1 MTSSRI
7 PRPTRPTSPSPAP
20 QRQLSMALESP
31 LLEGMTAADRV
42 NALTLL
48 ANLLM
53 QAAGVHAEG
62 GDDEHH

>member
-1 MTSSRI
+1 MTPSRI
-7 PRPTRPTSPSPAP
+7 PHPTRPTPPAP
-20 QRQLSMALESP
+20 QRQLSMAFESP
-31 LLEGMTAADRV
+31 LLQGMTAAERA

-62 GDDEHH
+62 SDDEQH